1 MPIFVKL
8 ALKLEKW
15 TLLENYSTINDTPNV
30 DDVKIK
36 MFIRRWLSIFFTV
49 ERRLENINIRTIWWQ
64 MSISV
69 KSKQNKNKDF

>member
-36 MFIRRWLSIFFTV
+36 MFICRWLSIFFTV

-64 MSISV
+64 MRISV
-69 KSKQNKNKDF
+69 KSKQNENKDF